1 MYTKLQDS
9 RVDRREIITSFVTR
23 DIVAGEEI
31 TFCYNTDF
39 ECRTILDSH
48 QALCFVYNCKACLTG
63 TPFQQF
69 SDIRRTLI
77 RGLKYLTLG
86 VDLMG
91 HGQGPVSPIIVDSK
105 LKKIAEDFS
114 IPLSAR
120 LVYNLLVMYLLEEE
134 GLLDDFKV
142 ERLNPGILQIKA

>member
-1 MYTKLQDS
+1 
-9 RVDRREIITSFVTR
+9 
-23 DIVAGEEI
+23 
-31 TFCYNTDF
+31 
-39 ECRTILDSH
+39 
-48 QALCFVYNCKACLTG
+48 
-63 TPFQQF
+63 
-69 SDIRRTLI
+69 
-77 RGLKYLTLG
+77 
-86 VDLMG
+86 MG